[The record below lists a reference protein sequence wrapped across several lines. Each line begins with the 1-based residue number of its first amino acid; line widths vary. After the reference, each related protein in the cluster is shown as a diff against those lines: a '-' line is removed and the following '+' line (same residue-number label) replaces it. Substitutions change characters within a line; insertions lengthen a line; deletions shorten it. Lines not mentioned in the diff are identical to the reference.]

1 MIDKAV
7 QNRPNDGA
15 IVDSLGWV
23 MLRQG
28 SVPEAVR
35 TLERAVELEPE
46 DASINGHLGD
56 AYWAAGRKLEAT
68 YQWRRALIFNP
79 APDDAAK
86 LEAKLQQRTAA
97 NGGERPIGSVPDRLT
112 EPAPAKVNLYLH
124 LTGRR
129 DDGYHLLDSLVVFAG
144 IGDTLSAAP
153 AETLSL
159 HVAGPF
165 AAGLAGEPDNL
176 VLRAARALA
185 AEAGVTAGAHLV
197 LDKHL
202 PVASGI
208 GGGSAD
214 AAAALRLLCR
224 LWRLAPQPAALARLA
239 AGLGADVPVCL
250 AGSAARMGGVG
261 ERLGPAPVLPAVW
274 HRAGQSRNPGG
285 HRRGVPRAARPMVGA
300 GGVARRLGRRGS
312 HGRRPGRIA
321 QRPGAACHRAS
332 PGDRRRPGRTRGD
345 AGLPAGADERLGRH
359 LLRPLSRCRH
369 GSRGTRTL
377 AEAGPVVLGRLA
389 AKRLSEALPRAA
401 RDLFT
406 PAPDGASP
414 SGKAT
419 DFDSVI
425 RRFDPSRPSQ
435 PGSSAVPECDI
446 PSGGMD

>member
-1 MIDKAV
+1 M
-7 QNRPNDGA
+7 
-15 IVDSLGWV
+15 
-23 MLRQG
+23 
-28 SVPEAVR
+28 
-35 TLERAVELEPE
+35 
-46 DASINGHLGD
+46 
-56 AYWAAGRKLEAT
+56 
-68 YQWRRALIFNP
+68 
-79 APDDAAK
+79 
-86 LEAKLQQRTAA
+86 
-97 NGGERPIGSVPDRLT
+97 PDRLT

-250 AGSAARMGGVG
+250 AGRAARMGGIG
-261 ERLGPAPVLPAVW
+261 ERLATGAGAAGVR
-274 HRAGQSRNPGG
+274 HRAGQSRGRAWPPPRCSARGAAPG
-285 HRRGVPRAARPMVGA
+285 RQPAASA
-300 GGVARRLGRRGS
+300 GRLGRRGG
-312 HGRRPGRIA
+312 HGRRPGQAA
-321 QRPGAACHRAS
+321 QRPGAGRDRAA
-332 PGDRRRPGRTRGD
+332 PGDRRR
-345 AGLPAGADERLGRH
+345 AG
-359 LLRPLSRCRH
+359 
-369 GSRGTRTL
+369 GTAR
-377 AEAGPVVLGRLA
+377 R
-389 AKRLSEALPRAA
+389 RRAA
-401 RDLFT
+401 CWR
-406 PAPDGASP
+406 G
-414 SGKAT
+414 
-419 DFDSVI
+419 
-425 RRFDPSRPSQ
+425 
-435 PGSSAVPECDI
+435 
-446 PSGGMD
+446 